1 MVVPLIPVWF
11 NLQFGVFESSIA
23 IWFAL
28 FNIGSVPL
36 LIISDKIRKN
46 VGIAKITIT
55 IQILTSIGLVLMPI
69 SNNFVVAGL
78 CLVTMMILF
87 NLCIPLYDAWTV
99 PRFKPEVRSLTI
111 AIMFTMWGISSGITP
126 AIAGYMFDKSMF
138 MLPFIISAFFNLI
151 AGIYFYIIVVNK
163 EKTDDR

>member
-1 MVVPLIPVWF
+1 PLLPVWF

-46 VGIAKITIT
+46 IGIAKIIVL
-55 IQILTSIGLVLMPI
+55 IQIATSVAFVLMPI
-69 SNNFVVAGL
+69 SNSFVIAGL
-78 CLVTMMILF
+78 CLVFIMILF
-87 NLCIPLYDAWTV
+87 NLIIPLLDSWIV

-111 AIMFTMWGISSGITP
+111 AILFTMWSITSGITP
-126 AIAGYMFDKSMF
+126 AIAGYMFNKSIF
-138 MLPFIISAFFNLI
+138 VLPFILSAFFNLI
-151 AGIYFYIIVVNK
+151 AGMYFYIIVVNK
-163 EKTDDR
+163 EKTGDK